1 VKSRATRSFWTAFRG
16 LPAEV
21 RDRARDT
28 YAAFSGDPSHPSLK
42 FKRVHPARPI
52 YSVRVTRGYRAIGL
66 LQENTVTWIWVGS
79 HQEYERL
86 LRRL

>member
-1 VKSRATRSFWTAFRG
+1 MKSRATRSFWAAFRE

-21 RDRARDT
+21 QDRARDT
-28 YAAFSGDPSHPSLK
+28 YAAFSSDPSHPSLK
-42 FKRVHPARPI
+42 FKCVHAARPI

-66 LQENTVTWIWVGS
+66 LQTDTVTWIWIGG
-79 HQEYERL
+79 HREYERL